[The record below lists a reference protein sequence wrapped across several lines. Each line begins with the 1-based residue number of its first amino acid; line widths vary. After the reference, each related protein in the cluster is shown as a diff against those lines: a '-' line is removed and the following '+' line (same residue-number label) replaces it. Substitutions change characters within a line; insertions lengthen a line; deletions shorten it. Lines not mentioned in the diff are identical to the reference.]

1 MNCPSKGRCIVE
13 VWWGD
18 AKRSIKEKIL
28 TCCGFYLR
36 KLNKLHLKRA
46 VHFSQFVRY
55 KLYSKTDVFR
65 TRRTVTAFDG
75 LVLKNK
81 LLHQRVWVGH
91 FELTCELACATDGTK
106 LLAKSVSSTVPKKY
120 LFWAHICVPGFQ
132 YSMIGLFKM
141 PLSICQSGWRETRNA
156 IPVIWWVPWGT
167 QNKDIWA
174 LLCRRY

>member
-1 MNCPSKGRCIVE
+1 ME
-13 VWWGD
+13 DWWGD
-18 AKRSIKEKIL
+18 AKRSITEKIL

-46 VHFSQFVRY
+46 VHFSQFVPY

-65 TRRTVTAFDG
+65 TRSTVTAFDG

-132 YSMIGLFKM
+132 YTLWLDCLKCHCRFANQVEGKL
-141 PLSICQSGWRETRNA
+141 ETQFR
-156 IPVIWWVPWGT
+156 
-167 QNKDIWA
+167 
-174 LLCRRY
+174 

>member
-1 MNCPSKGRCIVE
+1 ME
-13 VWWGD
+13 DWWGD

-36 KLNKLHLKRA
+36 KLNKLHSKRA
-46 VHFSQFVRY
+46 VHFSQFVPY

-65 TRRTVTAFDG
+65 TRSTVTAIDG

-132 YSMIGLFKM
+132 YTPWLDCLKCHCRFASQVEGKL
-141 PLSICQSGWRETRNA
+141 ETQFR
-156 IPVIWWVPWGT
+156 
-167 QNKDIWA
+167 
-174 LLCRRY
+174 

>member
-1 MNCPSKGRCIVE
+1 ME
-13 VWWGD
+13 DWWGE

-36 KLNKLHLKRA
+36 KLNKLPSKRA
-46 VHFSQFVRY
+46 VHFSEFVHY

-65 TRRTVTAFDG
+65 TRSTVTSFDG

-81 LLHQRVWVGH
+81 LLHERVWVGH
-91 FELTCELACATDGTK
+91 SELTCELACATDGTK
-106 LLAKSVSSTVPKKY
+106 LLAKVVSSTVPKKY

-132 YSMIGLFKM
+132 YTPMIGLFEM

-156 IPVIWWVPWGT
+156 ISVICWVP
-167 QNKDIWA
+167 
-174 LLCRRY
+174 